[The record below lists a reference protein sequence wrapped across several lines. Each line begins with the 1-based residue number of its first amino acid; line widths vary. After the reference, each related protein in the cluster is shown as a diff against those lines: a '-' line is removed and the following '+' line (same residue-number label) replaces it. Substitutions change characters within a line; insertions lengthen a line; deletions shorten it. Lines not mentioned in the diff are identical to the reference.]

1 MSHIK
6 KDEEG
11 IPGNKRGQGKRLK
24 LRKDVAYGGMWREDT
39 CERIL
44 GTQERKWQKDVWNF
58 YFMEWGT

>member
-11 IPGNKRGQGKRLK
+11 IPGNKGGQGKRLK

-44 GTQERKWQKDVWNF
+44 GTQERKWQKDV
-58 YFMEWGT
+58 